1 MGNNTMHTYTL
12 GFIKRK
18 DEILLVNREKNPW
31 KGSWNGVGGK
41 RNLNEDIKD
50 CIQREIEEETGILI
64 SLDQIEDKG
73 YLTWNSF
80 DAMGNGLHIF
90 LVTLNDDYSYQTP
103 RLTREGIL
111 DWKKIEWIN
120 DFDNYGVAD
129 NIPYFLPT
137 VLSEKDRYHYH
148 CTFREK
154 ILISVTKEKI

>member
-1 MGNNTMHTYTL
+1 MYTYTL

-41 RNLNEDIKD
+41 LNINENISD
-50 CIQREIEEETGILI
+50 CMLREILEETGIEVLQSQMI
-64 SLDQIEDKG
+64 DKG

-80 DAMGNGLHIF
+80 DAMGQGLHIF
-90 LVTLNDDYSYQTP
+90 LITLPDDFQFITP
-103 RLTREGIL
+103 LATKEGIL

-120 DFDNYGVAD
+120 DFENYGVAD

-137 VLSEKDRYHYH
+137 VLNELDRYHYH
-148 CTFREK
+148 CTFTNK
-154 ILISVTKEKI
+154 VLISVTKEKL